1 MCSFGLLVKDAR
13 SNAVSYV
20 VNRSTRLKKGRRN
33 DGITSNLLKRKR
45 EILMKLDKACLKNKS
60 ICAASMTAF
69 ERVSFV

>member
-33 DGITSNLLKRKR
+33 DGITSNLKRKR